1 MFYVSLMVTT
11 RQKPT
16 VDTQKVKRKE
26 SKCITTENHQFTKE
40 SSKKGTKE
48 LQNSKKTLRLH

>member
-1 MFYVSLMVTT
+1 MVTT

-16 VDTQKVKRKE
+16 VDTQKIKRKE